1 MKGVD
6 DLKKRIISILF
17 GLIPFIQFFL
27 GGWIFFGVSLILMI
41 MSYFIIRKNSSLNF
55 VVYALVLIAS
65 QTAVFMNGVSNIPLF
80 VYMAIASALFLV
92 AASDEKVIDNLR
104 KELNQAG
111 VKTKEGVFELC
122 FFGMGEINDLESLSG
137 LKTTVVFIGDGRA
150 AFTVPMPKSTI
161 SRTIM
166 LDDIIDYGVF
176 RLAKKQSPI
185 YYTKI
190 SEMFLPAKRLR
201 TLHKPEVETYGLYI
215 DTADERLSFYEE
227 PKVLQKLE
235 TAIKRLKEKK

>member
-6 DLKKRIISILF
+6 DLKKRIISIFF

-41 MSYFIIRKNSSLNF
+41 LSYFIIRKNSSLNF

-92 AASDEKVIDNLR
+92 AASDEKVIDNFR

-137 LKTTVVFIGDGRA
+137 LKTTFRRQYLY
-150 AFTVPMPKSTI
+150 TVH
-161 SRTIM
+161 
-166 LDDIIDYGVF
+166 
-176 RLAKKQSPI
+176 
-185 YYTKI
+185 
-190 SEMFLPAKRLR
+190 MFQLPAY
-201 TLHKPEVETYGLYI
+201 EVSSAFWQVETFHLSWYSISGFAFWQAGTFHNQLYHQ
-215 DTADERLSFYEE
+215 AL
-227 PKVLQKLE
+227 
-235 TAIKRLKEKK
+235 